1 MMQSIE
7 DAKKQSR
14 SKNIAHNILRRLHDL
29 EKTVE
34 NNQGR
39 WAWELLQNAK
49 DSIVE
54 DEDRTIYIQI
64 ELDNDSVSFRH
75 SGSLFTRQ
83 DIIGL
88 IDQSSSKEV
97 EEGKETKKTGRFGT
111 GFLTTH
117 LLSRVIKIKGI
128 EEEVDGS
135 LHKFE
140 FLLDR
145 QGRTT
150 TELIPLIEKSWT
162 EWIESREKITSYD
175 KNLFNTSFCYKLDTE
190 EQKKV
195 AQFGVEEFSKLIPFV
210 LAFIPKIEK
219 VEIINNLAKEN
230 ISYEKNIKLKDDFI
244 VNILER
250 KNDKQ
255 EDISI
260 LCLSN
265 ERVAIATKVEKCE
278 RGYSVKS
285 VKDFPKLFCD
295 FPLIGTEN
303 FHFPVI
309 VNSFFFNP
317 QTERDGIWLKNTN
330 DTEVIENQKLLESAV
345 DLYKDLLSKVAQDKF
360 FNLYNLA
367 ETQIPSTDEK
377 YFNKEWYKDS
387 IQKLIREFISNVLI
401 VELEDEY
408 PEKKA
413 IKNLFFPKTSFS
425 EIDRNQ
431 VWQFVFDL
439 NPNVVCKKNHLN
451 NWLEVAWE
459 GEDWK
464 TVGYEDL
471 VNAIARR
478 ENIDKLSQNLKKDED
493 STFEWLDSLGTFLLK
508 DVNNLRL
515 LGENQITP
523 NQNGQF
529 KKITELYIDAIKD
542 DKLVHVLELLGE
554 NWKDILIHSEVN
566 YIRDNIRRKEKRDI
580 AIKITEILNREL
592 KSTSYNKNENLVNAI
607 ILLCEWFENNPEPG
621 KELFTEIY
629 RKRAEIFMN
638 TIQDKESLYKIMRTS
653 TNLSKLAEV
662 AKVIEDDSEIMQ
674 KIQDTKEI
682 TSLLDKFKA
691 GDIFELE
698 TMLRIAHNALADS
711 TNKIEVTQEILLS
724 LGVKSINELEEAL
737 QDKGIAAQFIHTST
751 PTVEMFRTVHG
762 LIERAKNNVIKHLKS
777 LEDYDCTDID
787 ELASTV
793 IGGIKKNGLPIYIVV
808 RPSDNGEVIIYYGS
822 EKDALDDPSSELWID
837 NGIEKPKRLSLGK
850 VLKTTGINRI
860 PIN

>member
-1 MMQSIE
+1 M
-7 DAKKQSR
+7 
-14 SKNIAHNILRRLHDL
+14 L
-29 EKTVE
+29 
-34 NNQGR
+34 
-39 WAWELLQNAK
+39 
-49 DSIVE
+49 
-54 DEDRTIYIQI
+54 
-64 ELDNDSVSFRH
+64 
-75 SGSLFTRQ
+75 
-83 DIIGL
+83 
-88 IDQSSSKEV
+88 
-97 EEGKETKKTGRFGT
+97 
-111 GFLTTH
+111 
-117 LLSRVIKIKGI
+117 
-128 EEEVDGS
+128 
-135 LHKFE
+135 
-140 FLLDR
+140 
-145 QGRTT
+145 
-150 TELIPLIEKSWT
+150 P
-162 EWIESREKITSYD
+162 
-175 KNLFNTSFCYKLDTE
+175 
-190 EQKKV
+190 
-195 AQFGVEEFSKLIPFV
+195 
-210 LAFIPKIEK
+210 
-219 VEIINNLAKEN
+219 
-230 ISYEKNIKLKDDFI
+230 
-244 VNILER
+244 
-250 KNDKQ
+250 
-255 EDISI
+255 
-260 LCLSN
+260 
-265 ERVAIATKVEKCE
+265 
-278 RGYSVKS
+278 
-285 VKDFPKLFCD
+285 
-295 FPLIGTEN
+295 
-303 FHFPVI
+303 
-309 VNSFFFNP
+309 
-317 QTERDGIWLKNTN
+317 
-330 DTEVIENQKLLESAV
+330 
-345 DLYKDLLSKVAQDKF
+345 KDLLSKVEQDKF

-377 YFNKEWYKDS
+377 YFNKEWYQDS

-408 PEKKA
+408 PEKKE
-413 IKNLFFPKTSFS
+413 IKNLLFPKTSLS

-439 NPNVVCKKNHLN
+439 RPNHVCKKNHLN

-459 GEDWK
+459 GEVWK
-464 TVGYEDL
+464 TVGYEHL
-471 VNAIARR
+471 VNAIAKRK
-478 ENIDKLSQNLKKDED
+478 NIDKLSQDLKKDED

-515 LGENQITP
+515 LRENQITP

-542 DKLVHVLELLGE
+542 DELVHVLELLGE

-566 YIRDNIRRKEKRDI
+566 YIKDNIQRKEKRDI

-638 TIQDKESLYKIMRTS
+638 TIQDKESLYKVMRTC

-662 AKVIEDDSEIMQ
+662 AQVIEDDSEIMQ

-698 TMLRIAHNALADS
+698 TMLRIAHNVLADS